1 MRSLTSCLASC
12 CRITLSNIPLLRGK
26 RSRFAMVGNQQDDE
40 DLGVVA
46 RRAGLYPSEL
56 PDPFEGPDND
66 IDWEQ
71 AFAFGSIEEVSRRR
85 QGGRHW
91 GGAERCCMWSV
102 VVPGGPQAGV
112 EGVTEDEVATFGEEE
127 VEEDEEFAMGSIE
140 VFRSPAYKRER
151 GLLTEEE
158 EAAFFPDTDAMDAY
172 KAGEADESYFLDEDD
187 EDDPEPSSAFYQM
200 YESQIPQLT
209 EVSRQAGRRE
219 DRQQVGGSMH
229 AYGVVADG
237 VVGLM
242 CGGSRRRRSR
252 APSARPRAPA

>member
-1 MRSLTSCLASC
+1 MQQPACFPCCPRPLGTTRSLTSCLASC

-71 AFAFGSIEEVSRRR
+71 AFAFGSIEEVRGRR
-85 QGGRHW
+85 QADTGEGGGHG

-102 VVPGGPQAGV
+102 VVPGPQAGV

-209 EVSRQAGRRE
+209 EVSHEAGSQTGRRE
-219 DRQQVGGSMH
+219 YACIWGG
-229 AYGVVADG
+229 G
-237 VVGLM
+237 
-242 CGGSRRRRSR
+242 
-252 APSARPRAPA
+252 